1 MQDCAPPMPQVGQT
15 IGAQVYTR
23 LAIDLFQESTR
34 AVASY
39 ELDTFYAARNLVVQS
54 YKKSVKLSQL
64 CDFIH
69 KVVLA
74 CSANK

>member
-1 MQDCAPPMPQVGQT
+1 MPQVGQT

-23 LAIDLFQESTR
+23 LAIDLSQESAR

-39 ELDTFYAARNLVVQS
+39 ELDIYILYSQKFSGSIIQKVSEA
-54 YKKSVKLSQL
+54 LSQL